1 MSKREEYIS
10 FINEIKSIFPT
21 ISDRQRKELLR
32 RAVQQYDVS
41 VDDAVDIL
49 NSSGLVIG
57 EEINYFE
64 VLGLSISEFEKL
76 SESDIVHRVE
86 AAHKK
91 LYAESLQAG
100 GRPRADGRTEE
111 QWRTLLNQAR
121 DTLIDPDKRLEHLSK
136 IEQQEIKKGVKYT
149 GWKKK
154 HLSTT
159 EQGIEK
165 RVKYTGWKKK
175 HLSNIEQPKAVLIDK
190 ALKTPNLDNMVLI
203 PAGEFQMGNDEYDSS
218 ENEKPAH
225 TVYVDGFYI
234 DKYPVTNE
242 QYREF
247 VDANPQW
254 NNLGLYNFQFIL
266 RKFRDSDYL
275 KDWHKGKYPSGK
287 ANHPV
292 NWVSWHAAMAYSQ
305 WVGKRL
311 PTEAEW
317 EKAARGGLVGNKFP
331 WGNAISAENA
341 NYNKRVGET
350 TPVGKYPANRYGV
363 FDIIGNVSEWCL
375 DEWKSK
381 VYKLSEKNNPISGG
395 SIERI
400 LDAYLTSKKNRV
412 LRGGSWNSKDPDVRV
427 SSRACLPPWKTNSF
441 VGFRCV
447 MSIES

>member
-41 VDDAVDIL
+41 FDDAVDIL

-64 VLGLSISEFEKL
+64 VLGLTISEFEKL

-86 AAHKK
+86 SAHKK
-91 LYAESLQAG
+91 LYAESLKAG

-121 DTLIDPDKRLEHLSK
+121 D
-136 IEQQEIKKGVKYT
+136 
-149 GWKKK
+149 
-154 HLSTT
+154 
-159 EQGIEK
+159 
-165 RVKYTGWKKK
+165 
-175 HLSNIEQPKAVLIDK
+175 VLIDVDK
-190 ALKTPNLDNMVLI
+190 RIAFINRLENSVSPTRKIVLEEEEFAHEEAVTITTKNDVSSVPIENDGMVFI
-203 PAGEFQMGNDEYDSS
+203 PAGEFQMGSGEDDSP
-218 ENEKPAH
+218 EDEKPAH

-254 NNLGLYNFQFIL
+254 NNLGMYNFQFIL
-266 RKFRDSDYL
+266 RRFRDSDYL
-275 KDWHKGKYPSGK
+275 KNWYKGKYPSGK
-287 ANHPV
+287 DDHPV
-292 NWVSWHAAMAYSQ
+292 NWVSWYAAMAYSQ

-331 WGNAISAENA
+331 WGNAIFAENA
-341 NYNKRVGET
+341 NFNKRVGET

-375 DEWKSK
+375 DEWNSK
-381 VYKLSEKNNPISGG
+381 FYKLSESNNPVSGG

-412 LRGGSWNSKDPDVRV
+412 IRGGSWNSKGHDVRV
-427 SSRACLPPWKTNSF
+427 SNRACLAPWKTNSF